1 MQTLE
6 ALRRKVHN
14 AEDLHSIVK
23 TMKALAAVSIRQYE
37 KAVESLRDYFV
48 TVELGFQVLLQKRPA
63 IIERTRQPKTNRLGA
78 IVFGSDQGMCGQ
90 LNDQIVSYAIHMIRQ
105 YGIEQ
110 QNLVMLA
117 FGERIFD
124 RLEDAGFTVE
134 DILSVPTSIDGIT
147 PRVQDVLLK
156 IEQWSERDYQRVLL
170 FYSRPS
176 GGASYQQTML
186 SLIPFDREWLKNLQ
200 NKEWESPSLPQ
211 FTLDWDFL
219 FSALVRQ
226 YLFVALYRAFAE
238 SLASENAS
246 RLASMQSAE
255 KNIEDRL
262 NELQAKYNHFRQLTI
277 TEELL
282 DISAGF
288 EALTGEEQH

>member
-14 AEDLHSIVK
+14 AQDLQSIVK
-23 TMKALAAVSIRQYE
+23 TMKALAAVSIRQYD
-37 KAVESLRDYFV
+37 KAVESLQDYFI
-48 TVELGFQVLLQKRPA
+48 TIELSFHVLLQKRPT
-63 IIERTRQPKTNRLGA
+63 IVQKTQITKSNRLGA

-90 LNDQIVSYAIHMIRQ
+90 LNDQIVSFAIHMIRQ
-105 YGIEQ
+105 YGIDRE
-110 QNLVMLA
+110 NLALMA
-117 FGERIFD
+117 FGERISD

-134 DILSVPTSIDGIT
+134 DVLSVPTSIDGIT

-156 IEQWSERDYQRVLL
+156 IEDWSQHEFQHVIL
-170 FYSRPS
+170 FYSRPT
-176 GGASYQQTML
+176 GGASFQQTML
-186 SLIPFDREWLKNLQ
+186 RLIPFDREWLKELQ
-200 NKEWESPSLPQ
+200 KKKWTSRSLPQ
-211 FTLDWDFL
+211 FSLDWDFL
-219 FSALVRQ
+219 FSSLVRQ
-226 YLFVALYRAFAE
+226 YLFVAIYRAFAE

-246 RLASMQSAE
+246 RLASMQTAE

-262 NELQAKYNHFRQLTI
+262 DELQAKYNHFRQLTI

-288 EALTGEEQH
+288 EALSGDQQL